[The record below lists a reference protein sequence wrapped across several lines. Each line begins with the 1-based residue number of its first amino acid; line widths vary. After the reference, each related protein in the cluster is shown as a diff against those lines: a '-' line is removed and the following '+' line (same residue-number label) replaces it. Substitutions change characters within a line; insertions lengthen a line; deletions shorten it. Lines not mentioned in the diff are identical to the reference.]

1 MLNKIYCRDP
11 YTGADWEPLPPP
23 APVQGVRK
31 RRPPTV
37 VERVVDDD
45 QMSDTDAQPIADHL
59 AEQQAE

>member
-11 YTGADWEPLPPP
+11 YTGADWEPSPPP

-37 VERVVDDD
+37 VERVADSDRV
-45 QMSDTDAQPIADHL
+45 SDTDTPPTDDQYAV
-59 AEQQAE
+59 QQAE

>member
-31 RRPPTV
+31 RRPPAV

-45 QMSDTDAQPIADHL
+45 QMSDTDAQPTADHL
-59 AEQQAE
+59 AEEQAE